1 VSRRAFSQVEI
12 LVAVAILGVGL
23 LAVVGVLGM
32 GLKSSKYSQQHT
44 ALVAHARQ
52 AIDLIR
58 ARGWAFQPA
67 MEIYFQ
73 DAPTERTPLQA
84 APFEEDFSDE
94 GYRRNLFIERLSPD
108 PASFENSVARIRV
121 TLYYQGRQVTLE
133 SLQREP

>member
-1 VSRRAFSQVEI
+1 MSRKAFTQIEI

-32 GLKSSKYSQQHT
+32 GLKSSQYSQQHT

-58 ARGWAFQPA
+58 ARGWAFKPE

-73 DAPTERTPLQA
+73 DAPTERTPLHDP
-84 APFEEDFSDE
+84 PFEEDFSDE
-94 GYRRNLFIERLSPD
+94 GYRRNLVIERLSND
-108 PASFENSVARIRV
+108 TTSFENRVARIRV
-121 TLYYQGRQVTLE
+121 TLYYQGRQVKLE